1 MINCENF
8 STAAN
13 MKKNGQNWWCCVY
26 VHRAPPFKKK
36 EECTA
41 SFLLFPGLF
50 FIDVKK
56 IIILFSSFVYLDIFY
71 AIVMGL

>member
-13 MKKNGQNWWCCVY
+13 MKKMGKIGGV
-26 VHRAPPFKKK
+26 VFMSIVLHPSKK
-36 EECTA
+36 EYTA

-50 FIDVKK
+50 FIDYSL
-56 IIILFSSFVYLDIFY
+56 ICSLRINIFY
-71 AIVMGL
+71 AIVMHNLFGSAL